1 MASSHGNAPS
11 EPAKME
17 QIITEFFA
25 KSLHVILESRC
36 PYVSSRNYSGE
47 QILSSPSPSSSSS
60 SSSSFR
66 PRDKWFNLAL
76 RDCPAAFENIDFWRQ
91 SNLEPVIVDIVLMKR
106 RGGSDPLN
114 SSPKRGGLGRNM
126 SGKEP
131 CSYGL
136 KSGELGCG
144 MKSEKIIERW
154 VIQYESEKGCGGKG
168 GGMSGSK
175 RSTCTSSHVL
185 YKKSLLSL
193 RSLYATV
200 RLLPAYKLFRDLISS
215 ARIRLYNLGH
225 RVSSFV
231 EPFTRGEEAD
241 MQQFMFS
248 PVDTSCGR
256 LCLSVSY
263 CSSLLDV
270 RTEPSIPI
278 SPQFIPEY
286 VGSPMAEPRRW
297 FPSFPE
303 SQRSPFTCAFG
314 RCHSWSYDSYS
325 KSHSSIPVS
334 KQEASHSKNPSYE
347 EYRTCT
353 DFPLPP
359 NVDSKT
365 CVSKQGVVARDDQTI
380 STFDKLPLMKNGH
393 TKISDEKPSSNSS
406 PSKLSSRSYSR
417 LTFWDGYDDS
427 KVFGAFVLDND
438 AKISLGSR
446 SGSLHPSVQHE
457 PAKESQVG
465 ALVHMFQNAPPLRH
479 NSSFSQQSSNMDGH
493 KNCTQDSNKT
503 IADALNELREYGDLK
518 DGLLKK
524 SKDSQA

>member
-25 KSLHVILESRC
+25 KSLHVILESR
-36 PYVSSRNYSGE
+36 
-47 QILSSPSPSSSSS
+47 
-60 SSSSFR
+60 
-66 PRDKWFNLAL
+66 PRDRWFNLAL
-76 RDCPAAFENIDFWRQ
+76 RDCSAAFENIDFWRQ
-91 SNLEPVIVDIVLMKR
+91 SNLEPVIVDIVLIKR

-114 SSPKRGGLGRNM
+114 SSPKRGGLVRNI

-136 KSGELGCG
+136 KSDEFESEK
-144 MKSEKIIERW
+144 KSEKIIERW
-154 VIQYESEKGCGGKG
+154 VIQYESKKGCGGKG

-200 RLLPAYKLFRDLISS
+200 RLLPAYKLFRDLIST
-215 ARIRLYNLGH
+215 ARIRLYDLGH

-241 MQQFMFS
+241 MQQFVFS

-270 RTEPSIPI
+270 RSEPSTPI

-303 SQRSPFTCAFG
+303 SQSSPFTCAFG
-314 RCHSWSYDSYS
+314 RRHSWSYDSYS
-325 KSHSSIPVS
+325 KSHASIPVS

-347 EYRTCT
+347 EDPTCT
-353 DFPLPP
+353 DFPLPH

-365 CVSKQGVVARDDQTI
+365 RVSKQGVGASDYQAI
-380 STFDKLPLMKNGH
+380 STFDKLPLMKDEH
-393 TKISDEKPSSNSS
+393 MKISDEKPSNRT
-406 PSKLSSRSYSR
+406 PSKLSSRSSSR
-417 LTFWDGYDDS
+417 LTFSGGYNDS
-427 KVFGAFVLDND
+427 EFFGAFVLDND
-438 AKISLGSR
+438 ANVTLGSR

-457 PAKESQVG
+457 PANESQVG
-465 ALVHMFQNAPPLRH
+465 ALVFMFQNAPPLRH
-479 NSSFSQQSSNMDGH
+479 DSSFSQQSPNLDGH
-493 KNCTQDSNKT
+493 KNCPQDSNKT
-503 IADALNELREYGDLK
+503 IADALNELREYGNLK
-518 DGLLKK
+518 DDLLKK

>member
-1 MASSHGNAPS
+1 MASSHGNTPS

-91 SNLEPVIVDIVLMKR
+91 SNLEPVIVDIVLIKR
-106 RGGSDPLN
+106 QGGPDHLN

-136 KSGELGCG
+136 KSDEFGRG

-154 VIQYESEKGCGGKG
+154 IIQYEIKKGCGGKG
-168 GGMSGSK
+168 GGTSGCK
-175 RSTCTSSHVL
+175 RSICTSSHVL
-185 YKKSLLSL
+185 YKKTLLSL
-193 RSLYATV
+193 RSLYAIV

-225 RVSSFV
+225 HVSSFV

-241 MQQFMFS
+241 MQQFVFS
-248 PVDTSCGR
+248 PVDTACGR

-263 CSSLLDV
+263 CSSLLHV
-270 RTEPSIPI
+270 ISEPSTPI

-286 VGSPMAEPRRW
+286 VGSPMAEPHRW

-303 SQRSPFTCAFG
+303 SQSSPFTCAFG
-314 RCHSWSYDSYS
+314 RRHSWSYDSYS
-325 KSHSSIPVS
+325 KSHASIPVS

-365 CVSKQGVVARDDQTI
+365 CVSKQGVGGSDDQTI
-380 STFDKLPLMKNGH
+380 STFDKDEH
-393 TKISDEKPSSNSS
+393 RKISDVKLTSNSS
-406 PSKLSSRSYSR
+406 PSKLSSRSSSR
-417 LTFWDGYDDS
+417 LIWGGYDDS
-427 KVFGAFVLDND
+427 EFFGAFVLDDD

-446 SGSLHPSVQHE
+446 SGSLHPSMQHE
-457 PAKESQVG
+457 PAKELQVG
-465 ALVHMFQNAPPLRH
+465 ALVHMFHNAPPLRH
-479 NSSFSQQSSNMDGH
+479 NSSFSQQNSNMDGH
-493 KNCTQDSNKT
+493 ENCTQNSNKT
-503 IADALNELREYGDLK
+503 TADALNELREYGDLK
-518 DGLLKK
+518 DDLLKK
-524 SKDSQA
+524 REDSQA

>member
-1 MASSHGNAPS
+1 MASSRGNAPS

-17 QIITEFFA
+17 QIITEFLA

-36 PYVSSRNYSGE
+36 PYVSSRNYSGD
-47 QILSSPSPSSSSS
+47 QISSSPSPSSSSS

-91 SNLEPVIVDIVLMKR
+91 SNLEPVIVDIVLIKR

-114 SSPKRGGLGRNM
+114 SSPKRGLGGNM

-136 KSGELGCG
+136 KSDEFGCG
-144 MKSEKIIERW
+144 KKIEKIIERW
-154 VIQYESEKGCGGKG
+154 VIQYEKGCGGKG

-241 MQQFMFS
+241 MQQFVFS

-270 RTEPSIPI
+270 RSEPSIPI

-303 SQRSPFTCAFG
+303 SQSSPFTRAFV
-314 RCHSWSYDSYS
+314 RRHSWSYESYS

-347 EYRTCT
+347 EYRTCP
-353 DFPLPP
+353 DFPLPS
-359 NVDSKT
+359 NVDSKIY
-365 CVSKQGVVARDDQTI
+365 VSKQGMGASDYQTI
-380 STFDKLPLMKNGH
+380 STFDKLPLIKDEHRKM
-393 TKISDEKPSSNSS
+393 SDEKSSSNSS
-406 PSKLSSRSYSR
+406 SSKLRSRSSSR
-417 LTFWDGYDDS
+417 LTFWGGYGDS
-427 KVFGAFVLDND
+427 EFFGAFVLDND

-446 SGSLHPSVQHE
+446 SGSSHPSVQHG
-457 PAKESQVG
+457 PAKNSQVG
-465 ALVHMFQNAPPLRH
+465 ALVHMFQNAPPLRQD
-479 NSSFSQQSSNMDGH
+479 SSCSQQSSNMDGH

-518 DGLLKK
+518 DGLLRK
-524 SKDSQA
+524 SKDSKA